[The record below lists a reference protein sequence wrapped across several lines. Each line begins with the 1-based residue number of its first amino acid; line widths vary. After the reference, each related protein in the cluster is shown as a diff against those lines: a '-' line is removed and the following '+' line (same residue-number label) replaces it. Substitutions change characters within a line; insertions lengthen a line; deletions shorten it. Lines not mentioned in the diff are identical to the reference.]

1 MTNKEVAAVT
11 AELEATRKALQ
22 AAREELESARG
33 RENKLLD
40 TLKGQANALSA
51 TNRRAAAMRPYAEF
65 LILLA
70 IAVLAAW
77 QVYLTLQLQVL
88 LT

>member
-1 MTNKEVAAVT
+1 MTNEEQATVAAEWEST
-11 AELEATRKALQ
+11 KSALQ
-22 AAREELESARG
+22 AARKELESARD

-40 TLKGQANALSA
+40 TLKGQANALSE
-51 TNRRAAAMRPYAEF
+51 TSERGSAMRRYAEY
-65 LILLA
+65 LLLLA
-70 IAVLAAW
+70 IVALAAW